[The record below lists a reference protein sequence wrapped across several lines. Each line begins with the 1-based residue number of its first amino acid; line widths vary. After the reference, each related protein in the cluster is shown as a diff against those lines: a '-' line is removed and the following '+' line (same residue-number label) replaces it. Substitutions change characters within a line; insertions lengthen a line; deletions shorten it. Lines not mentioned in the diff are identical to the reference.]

1 MTRSRDWFFTS
12 VELFKQYEQQNEGV
26 IYTLLLELPSELYD
40 NGGTLRLLKASVL
53 PASYMLPTPGA
64 HEEIQS
70 YYIST
75 TPSTGL
81 PDLESIEDV

>member
-26 IYTLLLELPSELYD
+26 IYTLLLELSSELYD

-53 PASYMLPTPGA
+53 PASYMLPTPGV

-81 PDLESIEDV
+81 PDLESIEDA